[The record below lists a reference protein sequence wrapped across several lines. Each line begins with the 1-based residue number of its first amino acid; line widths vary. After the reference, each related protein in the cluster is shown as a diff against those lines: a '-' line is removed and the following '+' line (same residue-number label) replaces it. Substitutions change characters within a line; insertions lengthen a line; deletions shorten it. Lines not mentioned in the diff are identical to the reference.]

1 MEFDK
6 RLIAGKLRRW
16 EKYLD
21 NYRLPQWEDIPDIGL
36 YMEQVIVL
44 LKEYLDYF
52 PPELKEEQFITAAT
66 INNYVRKRI
75 MPEPVKKKYYRSHI
89 AYLIIICSLKQCLS
103 LATIQTML
111 PLGLSDDEAAVLD
124 AFKKREA
131 MGTTGMQSG
140 FAIPHC
146 KSEAVKD
153 AAVYVVKFAGDIA
166 WDSMDGEPIKVALA
180 LFAPD
185 GDVHLTLLMM
195 VAGAINSEA
204 FCNKILESNDPEVI
218 AATLNDNLIG

>member
-1 MEFDK
+1 MSDFVK
-6 RLIAGKLRRW
+6 ANQVF
-16 EKYLD
+16 LD
-21 NYRLPQWEDIPDIGL
+21 NP
-36 YMEQVIVL
+36 
-44 LKEYLDYF
+44 
-52 PPELKEEQFITAAT
+52 AT
-66 INNYVRKRI
+66 TVD
-75 MPEPVKKKYYRSHI
+75 EALEFLSKK
-89 AYLIIICSLKQCLS
+89 AVE
-103 LATIQTML
+103 
-111 PLGLSDDEAAVLD
+111 LGLSDDEAAVLD